1 MSTFWEKTIRRMYY
15 YCQPTC
21 QSVNTTFN
29 VNEYQSQIDK
39 MYKTYAFGKKSKDA
53 NFERMSIERNVEG
66 DEDVTFDLKYCGV
79 CHSDVHVADNDMGVT
94 HYPCVPG
101 HELAGVVVSVG
112 GAVTRIKVGDRV
124 GVGCLVDS
132 CRECL
137 LCEGGEENFC
147 DKSRNLTKGRE
158 LALSSP

>member
-1 MSTFWEKTIRRMYY
+1 MYVLSLLS
-15 YCQPTC
+15 PLSF
-21 QSVNTTFN
+21 SVHHFHC
-29 VNEYQSQIDK
+29 EDKIIK
-39 MYKTYAFGKKSKDA
+39 MYKTYAFGKKSKDG

-112 GAVTRIKVGDRV
+112 RGVTR
-124 GVGCLVDS
+124 
-132 CRECL
+132 
-137 LCEGGEENFC
+137 
-147 DKSRNLTKGRE
+147 
-158 LALSSP
+158 